1 MDIWIDFSVV
11 NGMRQTG
18 FAKQLAFFDALDIAN
33 LPSVKSRRPTSHT
46 LVEAVNNKH
55 SKYGL
60 LLLVAQRQCLQQKRA
75 YMPCF
80 NAPVMLSNGE
90 LSPDFLALTATIV
103 EAFRA
108 KTYFE
113 HPRLDTWG
121 KSVET
126 RVSRFRSCY
135 LHEVMTR
142 MVERDA
148 QMQLLAGTPW
158 CKTTS
163 RKLYP
168 PAEAGP
174 VGTTNNPPPPPPSP
188 SLT

>member
-108 KTYFE
+108 ETYSE

-135 LHEVMTR
+135 FHEVMTR
-142 MVERDA
+142 MVGRDA

-163 RKLYP
+163 RKVYP
-168 PAEAGP
+168 PAP
-174 VGTTNNPPPPPPSP
+174 LDSQTILPSSLSPSP
-188 SLT
+188 SLN